1 MSANIHYEVF
11 VKRHKKAGWNLTMA
25 CEDRTEALETAKTER
40 DASEETSVRVTKE
53 SFDEINNV
61 FHSVS
66 IFSKGPENHQRK
78 LRENNRMDP
87 PCSTPSDL
95 YTLHARRTLG
105 RALGPWLKRN
115 GISVI
120 ELLHRPDLAET
131 LAAAGFDRQHAIQ
144 KVAIAQAGAQECSV
158 QHIVLRLTELADKST
173 DRLRKLD
180 KSNALPGFQKKGY
193 SATFVATR
201 AHSEPGFALR
211 HALAQAMMS
220 MKKWDEKFSF
230 LAGCVSDAL
239 VEGEGFEVSIEMLD
253 EFLSETAS
261 LPYAL
266 DALVDGKNLGE
277 RLDRITDI
285 LIGNAPQGGTNGAQ
299 MLAIAI
305 SSKRLPVTQSALSAR
320 VFRELSGPRRLF
332 PDDFD
337 REVELNRTLASRM
350 TRVDQALAPIDRLAE
365 AFASRSARLLENET
379 IQTLLGTCHNNA
391 SEEIRKL
398 VQFEESIV
406 GDHNKVKLASYL
418 RGVIGA
424 HKTRTWF
431 AHGPDK
437 PLSRIAKIAHAQRI
451 VRSSSF
457 APADRDELFA
467 QLDAL
472 CAEVVQD
479 TDVLNQLEQQKKPA
493 IEIAYSLMKLC
504 DAGIL
509 TVGTCSDDV
518 CRRVLKQLRSQQVR
532 TALQAG
538 DQATINTTR
547 IVGRMMDQART
558 LAK

>member
-11 VKRHKKAGWNLTMA
+11 VKKHKKAGWNLTMA
-25 CEDRTEALETAKTER
+25 CEDRAEAIETAKAER
-40 DASEETSVRVTKE
+40 DTSDETSVRVTKE
-53 SFDEINNV
+53 SFDEINDV
-61 FHSVS
+61 FHSIS

-87 PCSTPSDL
+87 PCSAPSDL

-115 GISVI
+115 NISVI
-120 ELLHRPDLAET
+120 ELLHRADLAES

-158 QHIVLRLTELADKST
+158 QHVVLRLTELADKST

-180 KSNALPGFQKKGY
+180 KSKTLPGFQKEGY
-193 SATFVATR
+193 SATLIATR

-239 VEGEGFEVSIEMLD
+239 VEGGGIDAPIEMLD
-253 EFLSETAS
+253 EFLSEAAS
-261 LPYAL
+261 LPHAL
-266 DALVDGKNLGE
+266 DALVGGKNLGE
-277 RLDRITDI
+277 RLDRITDV
-285 LIGNAPQGGTNGAQ
+285 LIGNSPQDGTDGSK

-332 PDDFD
+332 PGDFD

-350 TRVDQALAPIDRLAE
+350 TQIDQALAPIDRLAE
-365 AFASRSARLLENET
+365 AFASRSARLLENEA
-379 IQTLLGTCHNNA
+379 IQTLLADCHNDA
-391 SEEIRKL
+391 AEEIRKL

-406 GDHNKVKLASYL
+406 GDHNKIKLASYL
-418 RGVIGA
+418 RAVIGA

-437 PLSRIAKIAHAQRI
+437 PLSRIAKIAHAQRM

-457 APADRDELFA
+457 AQADRDEIFA

-472 CAEVVQD
+472 CADVLKD
-479 TDVLNQLEQQKKPA
+479 TDLLTKLEQQKKPA
-493 IEIAYSLMKLC
+493 VETAHSLMKLC
-504 DAGIL
+504 DGGIL
-509 TVGTCSDDV
+509 TIGTCSDDV

-538 DQATINTTR
+538 DQATVETTR
-547 IVGRMMDQART
+547 EVGRMMDQVRAS
-558 LAK
+558 AQ